1 MLGSF
6 YPNFLQYFR
15 GMTALGIEAFSQFAE
30 QGLTIIDIRSTELLK
45 QGFVK
50 GSISLCSPVIFG
62 AQIGTLSGFSLSS
75 GFSPVLLVGDAGQD
89 FEPFLQQL
97 PNGSNNWIKGYL
109 EGGFEAWEKAG
120 GPVDLIIDVEVDE
133 LIMDIP
139 FDDNLVIMDIRP
151 AVNYGN
157 GHLKDAVSLPLAQ
170 INDPLRISA
179 IEENDNLYIVAEND
193 DEAFL
198 AATILKKQDIHNLR
212 VVLGGWEAI
221 QSEKK
226 AQIVKEPGML
236 N

>member
-109 EGGFEAWEKAG
+109 EGGFEAWGKAG

>member
-1 MLGSF
+1 MSGSF

-30 QGLTIIDIRSTELLK
+30 QGLTIIDTRSTESLK
-45 QGFVK
+45 QGYIK
-50 GSISLCSPVIFG
+50 GSILLCSPAIFG
-62 AQIGTLSGFSLSS
+62 AQIGAISGFSLSS
-75 GFSPVLLVGDAGQD
+75 GFSPVLLVGDAVQD
-89 FEPFLQQL
+89 FEPFLKQA
-97 PNGSNNWIKGYL
+97 PDGSNNWVKGYL
-109 EGGFEAWEKAG
+109 EGGFEAWKKAG
-120 GPVDLIIDVEVDE
+120 GSVDLIIDVEVDE

-139 FDDNLVIMDIRP
+139 FDENLVIMDTRS
-151 AVNYGN
+151 AVNFGN

-179 IEENDNLYIVAEND
+179 IEENDNLYIVGEND

>member
-6 YPNFLQYFR
+6 YPNFSPYFR
-15 GMTALGIEAFSQFAE
+15 GMTALGIEAFSQLAE
-30 QGLTIIDIRSTELLK
+30 QGLTIIDIRNTELLK

-50 GSISLCSPVIFG
+50 GSISLCSPAIFG

-75 GFSPVLLVGDAGQD
+75 GFSPVLLVGDAVQD

-97 PNGSNNWIKGYL
+97 PNGSNSWVKGYL
-109 EGGFEAWEKAG
+109 EGGFDAWEKAG
-120 GPVDLIIDVEVDE
+120 GAVDLIIDVEVDE

-139 FDDNLVIMDIRP
+139 FDENLVIMDIRP
-151 AVNYGN
+151 AVNFGN

-170 INDPLRISA
+170 INDPLRIAA
-179 IEENDNLYIVAEND
+179 IEENDNLYIVGEND

-198 AATILKKQDIHNLR
+198 AATVLKKQDIHNLR

-221 QSEKK
+221 QLEKK